1 MLEFMDQ
8 LDARILEILKGNAR
22 TPFLR
27 IANDLGVS
35 EGTIRVRVRKLIETG
50 VIAGFTVIVARN
62 TTKALMEIKV
72 GVNANTSAV
81 ASRIRGIRGVTSVFE
96 VSGDYDISVIIE
108 QESINE
114 LNEVIDEIR
123 GIEDVSATRTSLIL
137 KEH

>member
-1 MLEFMDQ
+1 MDQ
-8 LDARILEILKGNAR
+8 LDVRILGILKGNAR
-22 TPFLR
+22 TPFLK
-27 IANDLGVS
+27 IAKDLGVS

-62 TTKALMEIKV
+62 VTKALIEIKV
-72 GVNANTSAV
+72 GVNVNTSVV
-81 ASRIRGIRGVTSVFE
+81 ASRIKGIQGVTSVFE
-96 VSGDYDISVIIE
+96 VSGDYDILVLIE

-123 GIEDVSATRTSLIL
+123 EIEDVSATRTSLIL

>member
-1 MLEFMDQ
+1 MDQ
-8 LDARILEILKGNAR
+8 LDARILGILKGNAR
-22 TPFLR
+22 TPFLK

-62 TTKALMEIKV
+62 VTKALIEIKV
-72 GVNANTSAV
+72 GVNVNTSVV
-81 ASRIRGIRGVTSVFE
+81 ASRIKGIQGVTSVFE
-96 VSGDYDISVIIE
+96 VSGDYDILVLIE

-123 GIEDVSATRTSLIL
+123 EIEDVSATRTSLIL